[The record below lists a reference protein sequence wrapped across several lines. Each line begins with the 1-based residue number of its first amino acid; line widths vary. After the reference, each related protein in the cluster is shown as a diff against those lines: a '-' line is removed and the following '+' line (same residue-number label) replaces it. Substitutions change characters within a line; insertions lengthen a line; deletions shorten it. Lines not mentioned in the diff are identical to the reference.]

1 MAASGS
7 GCGTNRV
14 RVLVI
19 GKTGQLA
26 RALKTVA
33 GADAQ
38 INFLGRE
45 TVDLMVPGQAEK
57 AIAAGRPG
65 LVINA
70 AAYTAVDAA
79 EADRETAERIN
90 GAAAGEIARAAAAVE
105 APLIQISTD
114 YVFDGSK
121 AGAYGESDPVNPV
134 NAYGASKRAGELAA
148 LEGSARTVVLR
159 TSWIYSPWG
168 RNFVLTM
175 LRLARK
181 HDRVRIV
188 DDQYGNPTSA
198 LDLAGACL
206 AIAGEI
212 ARRPAGHP
220 VWGLYHYAGRGTCS
234 WADFAAEIFEQAGRL
249 GIVRPP
255 AIDRITTGDYPTLAR
270 RPQNSALDC
279 SSFEATFGRET
290 ISWRAAL
297 APVLALIAKEGS
309 A

>member
-1 MAASGS
+1 M
-7 GCGTNRV
+7 

-33 GADAQ
+33 GADTR
-38 INFLGRE
+38 IDFLGRDRL
-45 TVDLMVPGQAEK
+45 DLMVPGMAAEV
-57 AIAAGRPG
+57 IAAGRPD

-79 EADRETAERIN
+79 EDERAAAERIN
-90 GAAAGEIARAAAAVE
+90 GVAVGEIARAAAAAE

-121 AGAYGESDPVNPV
+121 AGTYGESDPVKPV

-148 LEGSARTVVLR
+148 LEGNARAVVLR
-159 TSWIYSPWG
+159 TSWVYSPWG

-181 HDRVRIV
+181 LDRLRIV
-188 DDQYGNPTSA
+188 DDHYGNPTSA

-206 AIAGEI
+206 TIAGELVGT
-212 ARRPAGHP
+212 PAGRP

-234 WADFAAEIFEQAGRL
+234 WADFAAEIFEQAGRR

-255 AIDRITTGDYPTLAR
+255 GIDRIGTAEFPTPAR
-270 RPQNSALDC
+270 RPRNSALDC
-279 SSFEATFGRET
+279 RKFEATFGLET
-290 ISWRAAL
+290 ISWRSAL
-297 APVLALIAKEGS
+297 APVLALIAKEES